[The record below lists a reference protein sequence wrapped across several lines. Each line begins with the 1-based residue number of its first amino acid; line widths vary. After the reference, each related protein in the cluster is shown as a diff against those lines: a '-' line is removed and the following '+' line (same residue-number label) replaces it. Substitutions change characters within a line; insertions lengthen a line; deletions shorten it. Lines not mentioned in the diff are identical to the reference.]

1 MVFLLIIII
10 FFHVNVVEA
19 IPTFTKMIKRY
30 YFDYIVIL
38 KCILILRMYQINCF
52 YFFKIV
58 QIVLVYSNS
67 ILQFSFVILLIFHF
81 FLLQVNIIFIYIFL
95 SFAFLNFDLLV
106 RIEILL
112 SKKSKELSVRFYHQ
126 RTFILSLNRKN
137 KLKFPINR
145 IIPFFILR
153 IIV

>member
-67 ILQFSFVILLIFHF
+67 ILQFNFVILLIFHF

>member
-1 MVFLLIIII
+1 MVVLLIIII

-19 IPTFTKMIKRY
+19 IPSFTKMIKSY
-30 YFDYIVIL
+30 FFDYIVIL
-38 KCILILRMYQINCF
+38 KCLLILFMYQINCF

-67 ILQFSFVILLIFHF
+67 ILQFNFVILLIFHF
-81 FLLQVNIIFIYIFL
+81 FLLQINIIFIYIFL